1 MSIMDNITAHY
12 DANSAREY
20 EVPEWGATFYLSPIT
35 AMQLG
40 NLGAKIQKGDM
51 DAIIDLVI
59 KCVKDE
65 NNAPAFTLKD
75 KPVLKRKAD
84 FTILSRI
91 VGEIMD
97 VPEVEE
103 LEKN

>member
-1 MSIMDNITAHY
+1 MTQILRVNMKFQSGGQ
-12 DANSAREY
+12 
-20 EVPEWGATFYLSPIT
+20 PF
-35 AMQLG
+35 
-40 NLGAKIQKGDM
+40 IQKGDM